1 MKSYVALLRGINVSG
16 QKLIKME
23 TLRKVME
30 DFGFQN
36 IKTYIQSGN
45 ILFDTTGN
53 ITPET
58 LEKQIHDLIEA
69 HFGFD
74 VSVVVTGREMLQWIS
89 VNNPYLKEKE
99 IDLKKLYIT
108 FLGSEP
114 SKENIQALLNANF
127 EPDEIILKG
136 RIIFMKYN
144 NPAGNSKLSNKLIEN
159 KLKVTATARNWNT
172 TLKLLALFEE
182 RAVS

>member
-36 IKTYIQSGN
+36 VKTYIQSGN
-45 ILFDTTGN
+45 ILFDTSKNT
-53 ITPET
+53 TPEV
-58 LEKQIHDLIEA
+58 LEKQIHDLIET

-74 VSVVVTGREMLQWIS
+74 VSVVVTDKEMLQWIS
-89 VNNPYLKEKE
+89 VNNPYLKEKD

-114 SKENIQALLNANF
+114 INENIGSLHNANF
-127 EPDEIILKG
+127 EPDEIIIEG

-144 NPAGNSKLSNKLIEN
+144 NPAGNSKLNNKLIEN

-172 TLKLLALFEE
+172 TLKLLALFGE
-182 RAVS
+182 REAS

>member
-36 IKTYIQSGN
+36 VKTYIQSGN
-45 ILFDTTGN
+45 VLFDATGN
-53 ITPET
+53 PTPEV
-58 LEKQIHDLIEA
+58 LEKQIHDLIET

-74 VSVVVTGREMLQWIS
+74 VSVVVTDKEMLQWIS
-89 VNNPYLKEKE
+89 VNNPYLKEKD

-114 SKENIQALLNANF
+114 VKENIESLRNANF
-127 EPDEIILKG
+127 EPDEIIIDG
-136 RIIFMKYN
+136 RVVFMKYN
-144 NPAGNSKLSNKLIEN
+144 NPVGNSKLNNKLIEN

-172 TLKLLALFEE
+172 TLKLLSLFEE
-182 RAVS
+182 REAS

>member
-36 IKTYIQSGN
+36 VKTYIQSGN

-53 ITPET
+53 MTPET

-74 VSVVVTGREMLQWIS
+74 VSVVVTDREMLQWIS

-108 FLGSEP
+108 FLG
-114 SKENIQALLNANF
+114 F
-127 EPDEIILKG
+127 
-136 RIIFMKYN
+136 
-144 NPAGNSKLSNKLIEN
+144 
-159 KLKVTATARNWNT
+159 
-172 TLKLLALFEE
+172 
-182 RAVS
+182 

>member
-45 ILFDTTGN
+45 ILFDTTEN

-74 VSVVVTGREMLQWIS
+74 VSVVVTDRKCCNGFR
-89 VNNPYLKEKE
+89 
-99 IDLKKLYIT
+99 
-108 FLGSEP
+108 
-114 SKENIQALLNANF
+114 
-127 EPDEIILKG
+127 
-136 RIIFMKYN
+136 
-144 NPAGNSKLSNKLIEN
+144 
-159 KLKVTATARNWNT
+159 
-172 TLKLLALFEE
+172 
-182 RAVS
+182 